1 MLLNF
6 FSSRNFSIVRF
17 AHIVLFVPFKYIS
30 TKRRSFLVGEHS
42 IVKMPTLVV
51 FSSIFIH
58 KDIANELDELFAEPN
73 RATVVL
79 LAYHHQAPFHT
90 MSVRSTHNAMMDSTY
105 PFNTDPHAQAL
116 DDSGRTTR
124 TTSLFYLAASRALS
138 VTNQTF
144 GMVQIAYE
152 ISDSLLAE
160 GNAFAVS
167 THVVGFG
174 DFKLT
179 VGERQLRG
187 MFSSSA
193 SS

>member
-1 MLLNF
+1 MKL
-6 FSSRNFSIVRF
+6 VT
-17 AHIVLFVPFKYIS
+17 VLEFCYGAFCPYRVICTIEVHKYQ
-30 TKRRSFLVGEHS
+30 RRSFLVGEHF

-79 LAYHHQAPFHT
+79 LAYQHQAPFHT
-90 MSVRSTHNAMMDSTY
+90 MSVRSTHAMMDSTY

-124 TTSLFYLAASRALS
+124 STSLFYLAASRALS

-144 GMVQIAYE
+144 SMVQIAYE